1 MSTTQFTLCNDGVPP
16 SIGLLT
22 YMINDAAGK
31 NSKITVEYGS
41 TVLYPT
47 SPKHAPWTVTCQIT
61 GSKSSIPILSGDT
74 CTIGDPSAEF
84 NVDFNFLV
92 VANETPTPPDNGW
105 PDDWKPIY
113 APIAH
118 APLFEA
124 PVTKKLDFPMQAQA
138 QTQWCWAAVSSSVA
152 DFYRPSGTEPNPDF
166 TQCRLAGWAFA
177 PPGKPDECCKDGG
190 SSTCN
195 KPYKTRLGL
204 QHVQHLHETLEHRL
218 SFEKI
223 QEEIVGGR
231 PIGVS
236 IGWTSGGGHAVAI
249 TGYSTIDN
257 VQYIRV
263 QDPGGATKKLV
274 RLTSFPSGGTWRR
287 TFTTQA

>member
-1 MSTTQFTLCNDGVPP
+1 MSTTNFTLCNGVPP

-22 YMINDAAGK
+22 YEIHDATGRQ
-31 NSKITVEYGS
+31 SRIMVQHEG
-41 TVLYPT
+41 TVLHPT
-47 SPKHAPWTVTCQIT
+47 SREHAPWTVGYQIT
-61 GSKSSIPILSGDT
+61 DGKSSHPILVGDACKT
-74 CTIGDPSAEF
+74 HDPSAKF
-84 NVDFNFLV
+84 TVDFGLLIDTD
-92 VANETPTPPDNGW
+92 ETPAPPDDGW
-105 PDDWKPIY
+105 SGDWKPIDRII
-113 APIAH
+113 PD

-124 PVTKKLDFPMQAQA
+124 PVTKKLDFAMQAQA

-152 DFYRPSGTEPNPDF
+152 GFYRPSGTDPNPDF

-195 KPYKTRLGL
+195 RPYKTRLAL
-204 QHVQHLHETLEHRL
+204 QHVKHLHEVLEHRL

-223 QEEIVGGR
+223 QEEIVGDR
-231 PIGVS
+231 PVGVS
-236 IGWTSGGGHAVAI
+236 IGWTRGGGHAVTI
-249 TGYSTIDN
+249 TGYTTIEDA
-257 VQYIRV
+257 QYIQV

-274 RLTSFPSGGTWRR
+274 RLTSFPKGGTWRR